1 MLFMIIFVG
10 LGPRKFRS
18 RAVELG
24 DQSVWTDT
32 AADKARKVQD
42 PDNFFLSLL
51 VKNVKPHFI
60 LAILLLV
67 AVFFYNS
74 VECCSALYYN
84 YNNVNVSA
92 GPKLVEMVNNI
103 ELLY

>member
-1 MLFMIIFVG
+1 MIIFVG

-32 AADKARKVQD
+32 PADKARKVQD

-67 AVFFYNS
+67 AFFYNS
-74 VECCSALYYN
+74 VECCLALYYN
-84 YNNVNVSA
+84 NNVINVGA

-103 ELLY
+103 